1 MKKEFE
7 DIEFHGDLT
16 VKQGFNADKPL
27 NEIKKYVAKIT
38 QSTTEDPV
46 ATVWVNEL
54 GGTLV
59 WARAGAGSYTAI
71 LTGAFAGNVLA
82 IAVQDFWATGNVA
95 NGFRQNI
102 SKNNSDGLII
112 KQYNNTL
119 TPSDSFTMYVEIT
132 VYPA

>member
-1 MKKEFE
+1 MEKIFE
-7 DIEFHGDLT
+7 DIQFHGD
-16 VKQGFNADKPL
+16 VEIKQGFNADKPL
-27 NEIKKYVAKIT
+27 NEIKKYVAKVS

-59 WARAGAGSYTAI
+59 WARAGAGSYTAT
-71 LTGAFAGNVLA
+71 LAGAFADNVMSV
-82 IAVQDFWATGNVA
+82 AVQDFWATGNVA

-102 SKNNSDGLII
+102 SKNNDNSLIM